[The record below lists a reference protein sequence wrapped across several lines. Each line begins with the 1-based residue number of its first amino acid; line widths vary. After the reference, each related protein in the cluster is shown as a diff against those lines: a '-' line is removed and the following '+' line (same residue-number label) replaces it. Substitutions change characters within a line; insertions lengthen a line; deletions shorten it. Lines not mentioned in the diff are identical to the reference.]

1 MVRLTEYLR
10 RRCLA
15 LRAEDRAD
23 LAGMLLQSLEGE
35 PRTDK
40 AGTLAAIRQAVLDA
54 YGVDILVDRSRRFPV
69 PECKVIAAAL
79 ALDLLPVS
87 QSEVARWMGVKPC
100 TANYYERRVREALEM
115 PATNPRLLAEY
126 KTIFEQYGKNNS

>member
-1 MVRLTEYLR
+1 MAILTEYLR

-15 LRAEDRAD
+15 LQAEDRAD

-40 AGTLAAIRQAVLDA
+40 AGTLAAIRRAVLDA
-54 YGVDILVDRSRRFPV
+54 YGVDILRRGRSQPGAD
-69 PECKVIAAAL
+69 CKMIAATL
-79 ALDLLPVS
+79 ALDLLPIT

-100 TANYYERRVREALEM
+100 TANYYERRVREALET
-115 PATNPRLLAEY
+115 PARNPRLLAEY

>member
-1 MVRLTEYLR
+1 MAILTEYLR

-15 LRAEDRAD
+15 LQAEDRAD

-54 YGVDILVDRSRRFPV
+54 YGVDIITERSRRQPGAD
-69 PECKVIAAAL
+69 CRMIAASL
-79 ALDLLPVS
+79 ALDLLPIT
-87 QSEVARWMGVKPC
+87 QSEVARWLGVQPC
-100 TANYYERRVREALEM
+100 MVTYYGKKIRGALEM
-115 PATNPRLLAEY
+115 PASNPRLLAEY

>member
-1 MVRLTEYLR
+1 MAILTEYLR

-15 LRAEDRAD
+15 LQAEDRAD

-40 AGTLAAIRQAVLDA
+40 AGTLAAIRKAVLDA
-54 YGVDILVDRSRRFPV
+54 YGVDILLRGRSQPGAD
-69 PECKVIAAAL
+69 CKMIAASL
-79 ALDLLPVS
+79 ALDLLPIS
-87 QSEVARWMGVKPC
+87 QSEVARWLGVQPC
-100 TANYYERRVREALEM
+100 MATYYGKKIREALET
-115 PATNPRLLAEY
+115 PASNPRLLAEY

>member
-1 MVRLTEYLR
+1 MAILTEYLR

-15 LRAEDRAD
+15 LQAEDRAD

-54 YGVDILVDRSRRFPV
+54 YGVDILLRGRSQPGAD
-69 PECKVIAAAL
+69 CKMIAATL
-79 ALDLLPVS
+79 ALDLLPIT
-87 QSEVARWMGVKPC
+87 QSEVARWMGVTPG
-100 TANYYERRVREALEM
+100 TANYYGKKIRGALEM
-115 PATNPRLLAEY
+115 PASNPRLLAEY

>member
-1 MVRLTEYLR
+1 MAILTEYLR

-15 LRAEDRAD
+15 LQAEDRAD

-54 YGVDILVDRSRRFPV
+54 YGVDILLRGRSQPGADCRM
-69 PECKVIAAAL
+69 IAASL
-79 ALDLLPVS
+79 ALDLLPIT
-87 QSEVARWMGVKPC
+87 QSEVARWLGVQPC
-100 TANYYERRVREALEM
+100 MATYYGKKIREALET
-115 PATNPRLLAEY
+115 PASNPRLLAEY

>member
-1 MVRLTEYLR
+1 MAILTEYLR
-10 RRCLA
+10 RRCVA
-15 LRAEDRAD
+15 LQAEDRAD

-54 YGVDILVDRSRRFPV
+54 YGVDILLRGRSQPGADCRM
-69 PECKVIAAAL
+69 IAASL
-79 ALDLLPVS
+79 ALDLLPIT
-87 QSEVARWMGVKPC
+87 QSEVARWLGVQPC
-100 TANYYERRVREALEM
+100 MATYYGKKIREALET
-115 PATNPRLLAEY
+115 PASNPRLLAEY

>member
-1 MVRLTEYLR
+1 MAILTEYLR

-15 LRAEDRAD
+15 LQAEDRAD

-40 AGTLAAIRQAVLDA
+40 AGTLAAIRKAVLDA
-54 YGVDILVDRSRRFPV
+54 YGVDILQQGRSQPGAD
-69 PECKVIAAAL
+69 CKMIAAVL
-79 ALDLLPVS
+79 ALDLLPIT
-87 QSEVARWMGVKPC
+87 QSEVARWMGVTPG
-100 TANYYERRVREALEM
+100 TANYYERRVREALET
-115 PATNPRLLAEY
+115 PASNPRLLAEY

>member
-1 MVRLTEYLR
+1 MAILTEYLR

-15 LRAEDRAD
+15 LQAEDRAD

-54 YGVDILVDRSRRFPV
+54 YGVDILQRGRSQPGAD
-69 PECKVIAAAL
+69 CKMIAASL
-79 ALDLLPVS
+79 ALDLLPIT
-87 QSEVARWMGVKPC
+87 QSEVARWLGVQPC
-100 TANYYERRVREALEM
+100 MATYYGKKIRGALEM
-115 PATNPRLLAEY
+115 PASNPRLLAEY

>member
-1 MVRLTEYLR
+1 MAILTEYLR

-15 LRAEDRAD
+15 LQAEDRAD

-40 AGTLAAIRQAVLDA
+40 AGTLAAIRKAVLDA
-54 YGVDILVDRSRRFPV
+54 YGVDILQRSRRQPGAD
-69 PECKVIAAAL
+69 CRMIAAAL
-79 ALDLLPVS
+79 AQDLLPIT
-87 QSEVARWMGVKPC
+87 QSEVARWLGVQPC
-100 TANYYERRVREALEM
+100 MATYYGKKIREALET
-115 PATNPRLLAEY
+115 PASNPRLLAEY

>member
-15 LRAEDRAD
+15 LQAEDRAD

-54 YGVDILVDRSRRFPV
+54 YGVDILLRGRSQPGAD
-69 PECKVIAAAL
+69 CKMIAAAL
-79 ALDLLPVS
+79 ALDLLPIT

-100 TANYYERRVREALEM
+100 TANYYERRVREALET
-115 PATNPRLLAEY
+115 PASNPRLLAEY
-126 KTIFEQYGKNNS
+126 KTIYKQYGKNNS

>member
-1 MVRLTEYLR
+1 MVILTEYLR

-15 LRAEDRAD
+15 LQAEDRAD

-40 AGTLAAIRQAVLDA
+40 AGTLAAIRRAVLDA
-54 YGVDILVDRSRRFPV
+54 YGVDILRRGRSQPGAD
-69 PECKVIAAAL
+69 CKMIAATL
-79 ALDLLPVS
+79 ALDLLPIT
-87 QSEVARWMGVKPC
+87 QSEVARWMGVTPG
-100 TANYYERRVREALEM
+100 TANYYERRVREALET
-115 PATNPRLLAEY
+115 PARNPRLLAEY

>member
-1 MVRLTEYLR
+1 MAILTEYLR

-15 LRAEDRAD
+15 LQAEDRAD

-40 AGTLAAIRQAVLDA
+40 AGTLAAIRQAVLDT
-54 YGVDILVDRSRRFPV
+54 YGVDILQRGRSQPGADCRM
-69 PECKVIAAAL
+69 IAAAL
-79 ALDLLPVS
+79 ALDLLPIT
-87 QSEVARWMGVKPC
+87 QSEVARWLGVQPC
-100 TANYYERRVREALEM
+100 MATYYGKKIREALET
-115 PATNPRLLAEY
+115 PASNPRLLAEY

>member
-1 MVRLTEYLR
+1 MVILTEHLR

-15 LRAEDRAD
+15 LQAEDRAD

-40 AGTLAAIRQAVLDA
+40 SGTLAAIRQAVLDA
-54 YGVDILVDRSRRFPV
+54 YGVDILQRGRSQPGAD
-69 PECKVIAAAL
+69 CKMIAAAL
-79 ALDLLPVS
+79 ALDLLPIT

-100 TANYYERRVREALEM
+100 TANYYERRVREALET

>member
-1 MVRLTEYLR
+1 MAILTEYLR

-15 LRAEDRAD
+15 LKAEDRAD

-40 AGTLAAIRQAVLDA
+40 AGTLAAIRKAVLDA
-54 YGVDILVDRSRRFPV
+54 YGVDILLRGRSQPGAD
-69 PECKVIAAAL
+69 CKMIAASL
-79 ALDLLPVS
+79 ALDLLPIS
-87 QSEVARWMGVKPC
+87 QSEVARWLGVQPC
-100 TANYYERRVREALEM
+100 MATYYGKKIREALET
-115 PATNPRLLAEY
+115 PASNPRLLAEY

>member
-1 MVRLTEYLR
+1 MAILTEYLR

-15 LRAEDRAD
+15 LQAEDRAD

-40 AGTLAAIRQAVLDA
+40 AGTLAAIRKAVLDA
-54 YGVDILVDRSRRFPV
+54 YGVDILLRGRSQPGADCRM
-69 PECKVIAAAL
+69 IAASL
-79 ALDLLPVS
+79 ALDLLPIT
-87 QSEVARWMGVKPC
+87 QSEVARWLGVQPC
-100 TANYYERRVREALEM
+100 MATYYGKKIREALET
-115 PATNPRLLAEY
+115 PASNPRLLAEY

>member
-1 MVRLTEYLR
+1 MVILTEYLR

-15 LRAEDRAD
+15 LQAEDRAD

-87 QSEVARWMGVKPC
+87 QSEVARWMGVRPC
-100 TANYYERRVREALEM
+100 TINYYAARMHDALAVPGSDPGLIEK
-115 PATNPRLLAEY
+115 Y
-126 KTIFEQYGKNNS
+126 KTIYKQYGKNNS

>member
-1 MVRLTEYLR
+1 MVILTEHLR

-15 LRAEDRAD
+15 LQAEDRAD

-54 YGVDILVDRSRRFPV
+54 YGVDIITERSRRQPGAD
-69 PECKVIAAAL
+69 CRMIAAVL
-79 ALDLLPVS
+79 ALDLLPIT
-87 QSEVARWMGVKPC
+87 QSEVARWLGVQPC
-100 TANYYERRVREALEM
+100 MVTYYAKKVRGALET
-115 PATNPRLLAEY
+115 PASNPRLLAEY

>member
-1 MVRLTEYLR
+1 MAILTEYLR

-15 LRAEDRAD
+15 LQAEDRAD

-54 YGVDILVDRSRRFPV
+54 YGVDILLRGRSQPGADCRM
-69 PECKVIAAAL
+69 IAAAL
-79 ALDLLPVS
+79 ALDLLPIT
-87 QSEVARWMGVKPC
+87 QSEVARWLGVQPC
-100 TANYYERRVREALEM
+100 MATYYGKKIREALET
-115 PATNPRLLAEY
+115 PASNPRLLAEY

>member
-1 MVRLTEYLR
+1 MVILTEYLR

-15 LRAEDRAD
+15 LQAEDRAD

-40 AGTLAAIRQAVLDA
+40 AGTLAAIRRAVLDA
-54 YGVDILVDRSRRFPV
+54 YGVDILRRGRSQPGAD
-69 PECKVIAAAL
+69 CKMIAASL
-79 ALDLLPVS
+79 ALDLLPIT

-100 TANYYERRVREALEM
+100 TANYYERRVREALGT
-115 PATNPRLLAEY
+115 PARNPRLLAEY